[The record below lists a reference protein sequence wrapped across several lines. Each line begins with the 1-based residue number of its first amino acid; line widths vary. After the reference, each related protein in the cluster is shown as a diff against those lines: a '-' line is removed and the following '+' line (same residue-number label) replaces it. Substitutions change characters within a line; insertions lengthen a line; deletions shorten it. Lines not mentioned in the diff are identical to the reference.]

1 MAQLHGSTLGSTQ
14 PCNEGDGDVMGVC
27 SLQCTPMG
35 LQNMVAGDLLTLNFA
50 IPDAAP
56 HSSPCSP
63 LSVPPTSQISI
74 KIAPQLELSL
84 QTQSCL
90 IEELNPMMLYEL
102 QSQLCPY
109 ERFFGAVLRLLELLG
124 ETLPQ
129 STFIMCSFH
138 PAAPVL
144 PWMGKHTGMQDSQAN
159 LHCSRDLDCLLEQH

>member
-1 MAQLHGSTLGSTQ
+1 VSSGVQPPWHCLHMGCRAPLHQWGWKVHPSEDPDAKGAGCPPAQLHGSTLGSTQ

-74 KIAPQLELSL
+74 KIAQLELSL

-90 IEELNPMMLYEL
+90 IEELNPMML
-102 QSQLCPY
+102 
-109 ERFFGAVLRLLELLG
+109 
-124 ETLPQ
+124 
-129 STFIMCSFH
+129 
-138 PAAPVL
+138 
-144 PWMGKHTGMQDSQAN
+144 
-159 LHCSRDLDCLLEQH
+159 

>member
-1 MAQLHGSTLGSTQ
+1 MGCGAPLHQWGWKVHLSEVPDAKGAGVSSVAQLHGSTLGSTQ

-74 KIAPQLELSL
+74 KIAQLELSL

-90 IEELNPMMLYEL
+90 IEELNPMML
-102 QSQLCPY
+102 
-109 ERFFGAVLRLLELLG
+109 
-124 ETLPQ
+124 
-129 STFIMCSFH
+129 
-138 PAAPVL
+138 
-144 PWMGKHTGMQDSQAN
+144 
-159 LHCSRDLDCLLEQH
+159 